1 MRTTFILALAA
12 VIVATPALAQLAPG
26 SAGNGGRAAQSK
38 PATGP
43 MAGSASVQT
52 HLQALHYKNV
62 QDLRRGPDGQWVGRA
77 TQGNVPKMVT
87 IAPDG
92 TVTAR

>member
-1 MRTTFILALAA
+1 MRTTTILALAA
-12 VIVATPALAQLAPG
+12 VIVATPALAQHAPG
-26 SAGNGGRAAQSK
+26 SAGNGGRSAQSK

-62 QDLRRGPDGQWVGRA
+62 QDLRRGLDGQWVGNA